1 MVHCDWNDFSF
12 VFSIMKTRVAIVG
25 AGINGLIAA
34 NYLSRSGFDVQ
45 LIEKKSRVGGACVSE
60 FAEINGTHYEYA
72 LGASVLGLMQRFV
85 FEQTGL
91 SNCIKT
97 YVPMEP
103 KLVFF
108 PGDEKPTKIFRNPE
122 ELDHELSRK
131 WGERGNVSSF
141 RFDESKIIKFL
152 QEGYCKAEV
161 PTIEDAIKH
170 LGNELTDLWIKG
182 DAKTLLD
189 HYFTSERTKTYMA
202 MTVSE
207 SGPVS
212 LYEPYSAFTLP
223 LMDSG
228 SIFEGYYGFVK
239 GGIWKITEELDN
251 INQELGSKTILSAQ
265 ILSVDA
271 NNNQLS
277 YKKNNTD
284 YEVDFDYLLFAT
296 DPFSAAHM
304 MLDSDLIKTI
314 EGQKL
319 VGSSGKLNMI
329 FREPIQWKSGPDSSF
344 RFLFSVQNT
353 KEFEK
358 ATLKVLDDD
367 IDYAPGFMQVYCEG
381 AAMRHLQSNEK
392 YDRLAVFLKNISL
405 KNLGDDIPKIEN
417 EIKNK
422 ILNYI
427 ENAED
432 CIWTKLLTPKDL
444 KNIFYFPQ
452 GNIDHTVLTKGQS
465 YFDRT
470 YSNDPTTNFYQ
481 FGSHENIYMCGASAY
496 PCGSIAGTPGY
507 MCSQQLIQK
516 NTKVLNTIKVL

>member
-1 MVHCDWNDFSF
+1 
-12 VFSIMKTRVAIVG
+12 MKTRVAIIG

-34 NYLSRSGFDVQ
+34 NYLSQSGFDVQ

-60 FAEINGTHYEYA
+60 FAAINGNHYEYA

-91 SNCIKT
+91 SNRIKT
-97 YVPMEP
+97 HVPMKP

-108 PGDEKPTKIFRNPE
+108 PDDEKPTKIFRNPE
-122 ELDHELSRK
+122 QLDHELSKK

-141 RFDESKIIKFL
+141 RSDESKIIKFL
-152 QEGYCKAEV
+152 QDGYYKAEV
-161 PTIEDAIKH
+161 PTIEDAIQY

-182 DAKTLLD
+182 DAQSLLD
-189 HYFTSERTKTYMA
+189 YYFTSERTKTYMA

-212 LYEPYSAFTLP
+212 LHEPYSAFTLP

-251 INQELGSKTILSAQ
+251 INKELGSKTILSAE
-265 ILSVDA
+265 ILSVDTS
-271 NNNQLS
+271 NNRLS
-277 YKKNNTD
+277 YKQNNTD
-284 YEVDFDYLLFAT
+284 YDIDFDYLLFAT
-296 DPFSAAHM
+296 DPLSAAEI
-304 MLDSDLIKTI
+304 MLDSDLIKKI

-319 VGSSGKLNMI
+319 IGSSGKLNMI
-329 FREPIQWKSGPDSSF
+329 FKKPIQWKSGPDSSF

-417 EIKNK
+417 EIKTK
-422 ILNYI
+422 VLEYI

-452 GNIDHTVLTKGQS
+452 GNIDHTVLTAGQS

-481 FGSHENIYMCGASAY
+481 FGGYGNIYICGAGTY

-516 NTKVLNTIKVL
+516 TQKY

>member
-1 MVHCDWNDFSF
+1 
-12 VFSIMKTRVAIVG
+12 MKTRVAIIG

-34 NYLSRSGFDVQ
+34 NYLSQSGFDVQ

-60 FAEINGTHYEYA
+60 FAAINGNHYEYA

-91 SNCIKT
+91 SNRIKT
-97 YVPMEP
+97 HVPMKP

-108 PGDEKPTKIFRNPE
+108 PDDEKPTKIFRNPE
-122 ELDHELSRK
+122 QLDHELSKK

-141 RFDESKIIKFL
+141 RSDESKIIKFL
-152 QEGYCKAEV
+152 QDGYYKAEV
-161 PTIEDAIKH
+161 PTIEDAIQY

-182 DAKTLLD
+182 DAQSLLD
-189 HYFTSERTKTYMA
+189 YYFTSERTKTYMA

-212 LYEPYSAFTLP
+212 LHEPYSAFTLP

-251 INQELGSKTILSAQ
+251 INKELGSKTILSAE
-265 ILSVDA
+265 ILSVNTS
-271 NNNQLS
+271 NNRLS
-277 YKKNNTD
+277 YKQNNTD
-284 YEVDFDYLLFAT
+284 YDIDFDYLLFAT
-296 DPFSAAHM
+296 DPLSAAEI
-304 MLDSDLIKTI
+304 MLDSDLIRKI

-319 VGSSGKLNMI
+319 IGSSGKLNMI
-329 FREPIQWKSGPDSSF
+329 FKKPIQWKSGPDSSF

-417 EIKNK
+417 EIKTK
-422 ILNYI
+422 VLEYI

-452 GNIDHTVLTKGQS
+452 GNIDHTVLTAGQS

-481 FGSHENIYMCGASAY
+481 FGGYGNIYMCGAGTY

-516 NTKVLNTIKVL
+516 TQKY

>member
-1 MVHCDWNDFSF
+1 
-12 VFSIMKTRVAIVG
+12 MKTRVAIIG

-34 NYLSRSGFDVQ
+34 NYLSQSGFDVQ

-60 FAEINGTHYEYA
+60 FAAINGNHYEYA

-91 SNCIKT
+91 SNRIKT
-97 YVPMEP
+97 HVPMKP

-108 PGDEKPTKIFRNPE
+108 PDDEKPTKIFRNPE
-122 ELDHELSRK
+122 QLDHELSKK

-141 RFDESKIIKFL
+141 RSDESKIIKFL
-152 QEGYCKAEV
+152 QDGYYKAEV
-161 PTIEDAIKH
+161 PTIEDAIQY

-182 DAKTLLD
+182 DAQSLLD
-189 HYFTSERTKTYMA
+189 YYFTSERTKTYMA

-212 LYEPYSAFTLP
+212 LHEPYSAFTLP

-251 INQELGSKTILSAQ
+251 INKELGSKTILSAE
-265 ILSVDA
+265 ILSVDTS
-271 NNNQLS
+271 NNRLS
-277 YKKNNTD
+277 YKQNNTD
-284 YEVDFDYLLFAT
+284 YDIDFDYLLFAT
-296 DPFSAAHM
+296 DPLSAAEI
-304 MLDSDLIKTI
+304 MLDSDLIKKI

-319 VGSSGKLNMI
+319 IGSSGKLNMI
-329 FREPIQWKSGPDSSF
+329 FKKPIQWKSGPDSSF

-417 EIKNK
+417 EIKTK
-422 ILNYI
+422 VLEYI

-452 GNIDHTVLTKGQS
+452 GNIDHTVLTAGQS

-481 FGSHENIYMCGASAY
+481 FGGYGNIYMCGAGTY

-516 NTKVLNTIKVL
+516 TQKY

>member
-12 VFSIMKTRVAIVG
+12 VFSIMKIRVAIIG

-34 NYLSRSGFDVQ
+34 NYLSQSGFDVQ
-45 LIEKKSRVGGACVSE
+45 LIEKKSKVGGACVSE
-60 FAEINGTHYEYA
+60 FAAINGNHYEYA

-91 SNCIKT
+91 SNRIKT
-97 YVPMEP
+97 HVPMKP

-108 PGDEKPTKIFRNPE
+108 PDDEKPTKIFRNPE
-122 ELDHELSRK
+122 QLDHELSKK

-141 RFDESKIIKFL
+141 RSDESKIIKFL
-152 QEGYCKAEV
+152 QDGYYKAEV
-161 PTIEDAIKH
+161 PTIEDAIQY

-182 DAKTLLD
+182 DAQSLLD
-189 HYFTSERTKTYMA
+189 YYFTSERTKTYMA

-212 LYEPYSAFTLP
+212 LHEPYSAFTLP

-251 INQELGSKTILSAQ
+251 INKELGSKTILSAE
-265 ILSVDA
+265 ILSVDTS
-271 NNNQLS
+271 NNRLS
-277 YKKNNTD
+277 YKQNDTD
-284 YEVDFDYLLFAT
+284 YDIDFDYLLFAT
-296 DPFSAAHM
+296 DPLSAAEI
-304 MLDSDLIKTI
+304 MLDSDLIKKI

-319 VGSSGKLNMI
+319 IGSSGKLNMI
-329 FREPIQWKSGPDSSF
+329 FKKPIQWKSGPDSSF

-417 EIKNK
+417 EIKTK
-422 ILNYI
+422 VLEYI

-452 GNIDHTVLTKGQS
+452 GNIDHTVLTAGQS

-481 FGSHENIYMCGASAY
+481 FGGYGNIYMCGAGTY

-516 NTKVLNTIKVL
+516 TQKY

>member
-12 VFSIMKTRVAIVG
+12 LFSIMKTRVAIIG

-34 NYLSRSGFDVQ
+34 NYLSQSGFDVQ

-60 FAEINGTHYEYA
+60 FAAINGNHYEYA

-91 SNCIKT
+91 SNRIKT
-97 YVPMEP
+97 HVPMKP

-108 PGDEKPTKIFRNPE
+108 PDDEKPTKIFRNPE
-122 ELDHELSRK
+122 QLDHELSKK

-141 RFDESKIIKFL
+141 RSDESKIIKFL
-152 QEGYCKAEV
+152 QDGYYKAEV
-161 PTIEDAIKH
+161 PTIEDAIQY

-182 DAKTLLD
+182 DAQSLLD
-189 HYFTSERTKTYMA
+189 YYFTSERTKTYMA

-212 LYEPYSAFTLP
+212 LHEPYSAFTLP

-251 INQELGSKTILSAQ
+251 INKELGSKTILSAE
-265 ILSVDA
+265 ILSVNTS
-271 NNNQLS
+271 NNRLS
-277 YKKNNTD
+277 YKQNNTD
-284 YEVDFDYLLFAT
+284 YDIDFDYLLFAT
-296 DPFSAAHM
+296 DPLSAAEI
-304 MLDSDLIKTI
+304 MLDSDLIRKI

-319 VGSSGKLNMI
+319 IGSSGKLNMI
-329 FREPIQWKSGPDSSF
+329 FKKPIQWKSGPDSSF

-417 EIKNK
+417 EIKTK
-422 ILNYI
+422 VLEYI

-452 GNIDHTVLTKGQS
+452 GNIDHTVLTAGQS

-481 FGSHENIYMCGASAY
+481 FGGYGNIYMCGAGTY

-516 NTKVLNTIKVL
+516 TQKY

>member
-12 VFSIMKTRVAIVG
+12 VFSIMKTRVAIIG

-34 NYLSRSGFDVQ
+34 NYLSQSGFDVQ

-60 FAEINGTHYEYA
+60 FAAINGNHYEYA

-91 SNCIKT
+91 SNRIKT
-97 YVPMEP
+97 HVPMKP

-108 PGDEKPTKIFRNPE
+108 PDDEKPTKIFRNPE
-122 ELDHELSRK
+122 QLDHELSKK

-141 RFDESKIIKFL
+141 RSDESKIIKFL
-152 QEGYCKAEV
+152 QDGYYKAEV
-161 PTIEDAIKH
+161 PTIEDAIQY

-182 DAKTLLD
+182 DAQSLLD
-189 HYFTSERTKTYMA
+189 YYFTSERTKTYMA

-212 LYEPYSAFTLP
+212 LHEPYSAFTLP

-251 INQELGSKTILSAQ
+251 INKELGSKTILSAE
-265 ILSVDA
+265 ILSVDTS
-271 NNNQLS
+271 NNRLS
-277 YKKNNTD
+277 YKQNDTD
-284 YEVDFDYLLFAT
+284 YDIDFDYLLFAT
-296 DPFSAAHM
+296 DPLSAAEI
-304 MLDSDLIKTI
+304 MLDSDLIKKI

-319 VGSSGKLNMI
+319 IGSSGKLNMI
-329 FREPIQWKSGPDSSF
+329 FKKPIQWKSGPDSSF

-417 EIKNK
+417 EIKTK
-422 ILNYI
+422 VLEYI

-452 GNIDHTVLTKGQS
+452 GNIDHTVLTAGQS

-481 FGSHENIYMCGASAY
+481 FGGYGNIYMCGAGTY

-516 NTKVLNTIKVL
+516 TQKY

>member
-12 VFSIMKTRVAIVG
+12 VFSIMKTRVAIIG

-34 NYLSRSGFDVQ
+34 NYLSQSGFDVQ

-60 FAEINGTHYEYA
+60 FAAINGNHYEYA

-91 SNCIKT
+91 SNRIKT
-97 YVPMEP
+97 HVPMKP

-108 PGDEKPTKIFRNPE
+108 PEDEKPTKIFRNPE
-122 ELDHELSRK
+122 QLDHELSKK

-141 RFDESKIIKFL
+141 RSDESKIIKFL
-152 QEGYCKAEV
+152 QDGYYKAEV
-161 PTIEDAIKH
+161 PTIEDAIQY

-182 DAKTLLD
+182 DAQSLLD
-189 HYFTSERTKTYMA
+189 YYFTSERTKTYMA

-212 LYEPYSAFTLP
+212 LHEPYSAFTLP

-251 INQELGSKTILSAQ
+251 INKELGSKTILSAE
-265 ILSVDA
+265 ILSVDTS
-271 NNNQLS
+271 NNRLS
-277 YKKNNTD
+277 YKQNNTD
-284 YEVDFDYLLFAT
+284 YDIDFDYLLFAT
-296 DPFSAAHM
+296 DPLSAAEI
-304 MLDSDLIKTI
+304 MLDSDLIKKI

-319 VGSSGKLNMI
+319 IGSSGKLNMI
-329 FREPIQWKSGPDSSF
+329 FKKPIQWKSGPDSSF

-417 EIKNK
+417 EIKTK
-422 ILNYI
+422 VLEYI

-452 GNIDHTVLTKGQS
+452 GNIDHTVLTAGQS

-481 FGSHENIYMCGASAY
+481 FGGYGNIYICV
-496 PCGSIAGTPGY
+496 
-507 MCSQQLIQK
+507 
-516 NTKVLNTIKVL
+516 VLAPIHVALLQALLVICAVNN

>member
-1 MVHCDWNDFSF
+1 
-12 VFSIMKTRVAIVG
+12 MKTRVAIIG

-34 NYLSRSGFDVQ
+34 NYLSQSGFDVQ

-60 FAEINGTHYEYA
+60 FAAINGNHYEYA

-91 SNCIKT
+91 SNRIKT
-97 YVPMEP
+97 HVPMKP

-108 PGDEKPTKIFRNPE
+108 PDDEKPTKIFRNPE
-122 ELDHELSRK
+122 QLDHELSKK

-141 RFDESKIIKFL
+141 RSDESKIIKFL
-152 QEGYCKAEV
+152 QDGYYKAEV
-161 PTIEDAIKH
+161 PTIEDAIQY

-182 DAKTLLD
+182 DAQSLLD
-189 HYFTSERTKTYMA
+189 YYFTSERTKTYMA

-212 LYEPYSAFTLP
+212 LHEPYSAFTLP

-251 INQELGSKTILSAQ
+251 INKELGSKTILSAE
-265 ILSVDA
+265 ILSVDTS
-271 NNNQLS
+271 NNRLS
-277 YKKNNTD
+277 YKQNNTD
-284 YEVDFDYLLFAT
+284 YDIDFDYLLFAT
-296 DPFSAAHM
+296 DPLSAAEI
-304 MLDSDLIKTI
+304 MLDSDLIKKI

-319 VGSSGKLNMI
+319 IGSSGKLNMI
-329 FREPIQWKSGPDSSF
+329 FKKPIQWKSGPDSSF

-417 EIKNK
+417 EIKTK
-422 ILNYI
+422 VLEYI

-452 GNIDHTVLTKGQS
+452 GNIDHTMLTAGQS

-481 FGSHENIYMCGASAY
+481 FGGYGNIYMCGAGTY

-516 NTKVLNTIKVL
+516 TQKY

>member
-12 VFSIMKTRVAIVG
+12 VFSIMKTRVAIIG

-34 NYLSRSGFDVQ
+34 NYLSQSGFDVQ

-60 FAEINGTHYEYA
+60 FAAINGNHYEYA

-91 SNCIKT
+91 SNRIKT
-97 YVPMEP
+97 HVPMKP

-108 PGDEKPTKIFRNPE
+108 PDDEKPTKIFRNPE
-122 ELDHELSRK
+122 QLDHELSKK

-141 RFDESKIIKFL
+141 RTDESKIIKFL
-152 QEGYCKAEV
+152 QDGYYKAEV
-161 PTIEDAIKH
+161 PTIEDAIQY

-182 DAKTLLD
+182 DAQSLLD
-189 HYFTSERTKTYMA
+189 YYFTSERTKTYMA

-212 LYEPYSAFTLP
+212 LHEPYSAFTLP

-251 INQELGSKTILSAQ
+251 INKELGSKTILSAE
-265 ILSVDA
+265 ILSVDTS
-271 NNNQLS
+271 NNRLS
-277 YKKNNTD
+277 YKQNNTD
-284 YEVDFDYLLFAT
+284 YDIDFDYLLFAT
-296 DPFSAAHM
+296 DPLSAAEI
-304 MLDSDLIKTI
+304 MLDSDLIKKI

-319 VGSSGKLNMI
+319 IGSSGKLNMI
-329 FREPIQWKSGPDSSF
+329 FKKPIQWKSGPDSSF

-422 ILNYI
+422 VLEYI

-452 GNIDHTVLTKGQS
+452 GNIDHTVLTAGQS

-481 FGSHENIYMCGASAY
+481 FGGYGNIYMCGAGTY

-516 NTKVLNTIKVL
+516 TQKY

>member
-12 VFSIMKTRVAIVG
+12 VFSIMKTRVAIIG

-34 NYLSRSGFDVQ
+34 NYLSQSGFDVQ

-60 FAEINGTHYEYA
+60 FAAINGNHYEYA

-91 SNCIKT
+91 SNRIKT
-97 YVPMEP
+97 HVPMKP

-108 PGDEKPTKIFRNPE
+108 PEDEKPTKIFRNPE
-122 ELDHELSRK
+122 QLDHELSKK

-141 RFDESKIIKFL
+141 RSDESKIIKFL
-152 QEGYCKAEV
+152 QDGYYKAEV
-161 PTIEDAIKH
+161 PTIEDAIQY

-182 DAKTLLD
+182 DAQSLLD
-189 HYFTSERTKTYMA
+189 YYFTSERTKTYMA

-212 LYEPYSAFTLP
+212 LHEPYSAFTLP

-251 INQELGSKTILSAQ
+251 INKELGSKTILSAE
-265 ILSVDA
+265 ILSVDTS
-271 NNNQLS
+271 NNRLS
-277 YKKNNTD
+277 YKQNNTD
-284 YEVDFDYLLFAT
+284 YDIDFDYLLFAT
-296 DPFSAAHM
+296 DPLSAAEI
-304 MLDSDLIKTI
+304 MLDSDLIKKI

-319 VGSSGKLNMI
+319 IGSSGKLNMI
-329 FREPIQWKSGPDSSF
+329 FKKPIQWKSGPDSSF

-417 EIKNK
+417 EIKTK
-422 ILNYI
+422 VLEYI

-452 GNIDHTVLTKGQS
+452 GNIDHTVLTAGQS

-481 FGSHENIYMCGASAY
+481 FGGYGNIYMCGAGTY

-516 NTKVLNTIKVL
+516 TQKY

>member
-12 VFSIMKTRVAIVG
+12 VFSIMKTRVAIIG

-34 NYLSRSGFDVQ
+34 NYLSQSGFDVQ
-45 LIEKKSRVGGACVSE
+45 LIEKKGRVGGACVSE
-60 FAEINGTHYEYA
+60 FAAINGNHYEYA

-91 SNCIKT
+91 SNRIKT
-97 YVPMEP
+97 HVPMKP

-108 PGDEKPTKIFRNPE
+108 PDDEKPTKIFRNLE
-122 ELDHELSRK
+122 QLDHELSKK

-141 RFDESKIIKFL
+141 RSDESKIIKFL
-152 QEGYCKAEV
+152 QDGYYKAEV
-161 PTIEDAIKH
+161 PTIEDAIQY

-182 DAKTLLD
+182 DAQSLLD
-189 HYFTSERTKTYMA
+189 YYFTSERTKTYMA

-212 LYEPYSAFTLP
+212 LHEPYSAFTLP

-251 INQELGSKTILSAQ
+251 INKELGSKTILSAE
-265 ILSVDA
+265 ILSVDTS
-271 NNNQLS
+271 NNRLS
-277 YKKNNTD
+277 YKQNNTD
-284 YEVDFDYLLFAT
+284 YDIDFDYLLFAT
-296 DPFSAAHM
+296 DPLSAAEI
-304 MLDSDLIKTI
+304 MLDSDLIKKI

-319 VGSSGKLNMI
+319 IGSSGKLNMI
-329 FREPIQWKSGPDSSF
+329 FKKPIQWKSGPDSSF

-417 EIKNK
+417 EIKTK
-422 ILNYI
+422 VLEYI

-452 GNIDHTVLTKGQS
+452 GNIDHTVLTAGQS

-481 FGSHENIYMCGASAY
+481 FGGYGNIYICGAGTY

-516 NTKVLNTIKVL
+516 TQKY

>member
-12 VFSIMKTRVAIVG
+12 VFSIMKIRVAIIG

-34 NYLSRSGFDVQ
+34 NYLSQSGFDVQ

-60 FAEINGTHYEYA
+60 FAAINGNHYEYA

-91 SNCIKT
+91 SNRIKT
-97 YVPMEP
+97 HVPMKP

-108 PGDEKPTKIFRNPE
+108 PDDEKPTKIFRNPE
-122 ELDHELSRK
+122 QLDHELSKK

-141 RFDESKIIKFL
+141 RSDESKIIKFL
-152 QEGYCKAEV
+152 QDGYYKAEV
-161 PTIEDAIKH
+161 PTIEDAIQY

-182 DAKTLLD
+182 DAQSLLD
-189 HYFTSERTKTYMA
+189 YYFTSERTKTYMA

-212 LYEPYSAFTLP
+212 LHEPYSAFTLP

-251 INQELGSKTILSAQ
+251 INKELGSKTILSAE
-265 ILSVDA
+265 ILSVDTS
-271 NNNQLS
+271 NNRLS
-277 YKKNNTD
+277 YKQNDTD
-284 YEVDFDYLLFAT
+284 YDIDFDYLLFAT
-296 DPFSAAHM
+296 DPLSAAEI
-304 MLDSDLIKTI
+304 MLDSDLIKKI

-319 VGSSGKLNMI
+319 IGSSGKLNMI
-329 FREPIQWKSGPDSSF
+329 FKKPIQWKSGPDSSF

-417 EIKNK
+417 EIKTK
-422 ILNYI
+422 VLEYI

-452 GNIDHTVLTKGQS
+452 GNIDHTVLTAGQS

-481 FGSHENIYMCGASAY
+481 FGGYGNIYICGAGTY

-516 NTKVLNTIKVL
+516 TQKY

>member
-1 MVHCDWNDFSF
+1 
-12 VFSIMKTRVAIVG
+12 MKTRVAIIG

-34 NYLSRSGFDVQ
+34 NYLSQSGFDVQ

-60 FAEINGTHYEYA
+60 FAAINGNHYEYA

-91 SNCIKT
+91 SNRIKT
-97 YVPMEP
+97 HVPMKP

-108 PGDEKPTKIFRNPE
+108 PDDEKPTKIFRNPE
-122 ELDHELSRK
+122 QLDHELSKK

-141 RFDESKIIKFL
+141 RSDESKIIKFL
-152 QEGYCKAEV
+152 QDGYYKAEV
-161 PTIEDAIKH
+161 PTIEDAIQY

-182 DAKTLLD
+182 DAQSLLD
-189 HYFTSERTKTYMA
+189 YYFTSERTKTYMA

-212 LYEPYSAFTLP
+212 LHEPYSAFTLP

-251 INQELGSKTILSAQ
+251 INKELGSKTILSAE
-265 ILSVDA
+265 ILSVNTS
-271 NNNQLS
+271 NNRLS
-277 YKKNNTD
+277 YKQNNTD
-284 YEVDFDYLLFAT
+284 YDIDFDYLLFAT
-296 DPFSAAHM
+296 DPLSAAEI
-304 MLDSDLIKTI
+304 MLDSDLIKKI

-319 VGSSGKLNMI
+319 IGSSGKLNMI
-329 FREPIQWKSGPDSSF
+329 FKKPIQWKSGPDSSF

-417 EIKNK
+417 EIKTK
-422 ILNYI
+422 VLEYI

-452 GNIDHTVLTKGQS
+452 GNIDHTVLTAGQS

-481 FGSHENIYMCGASAY
+481 FGGYGNIYICGAGTY

-516 NTKVLNTIKVL
+516 TQKY

>member
-12 VFSIMKTRVAIVG
+12 VFSIMKTRVAIIG

-34 NYLSRSGFDVQ
+34 NYLSQSGFDVQ

-60 FAEINGTHYEYA
+60 FAAINGNHYEYA

-91 SNCIKT
+91 SNRIKT
-97 YVPMEP
+97 HVPMKP

-108 PGDEKPTKIFRNPE
+108 PDDEKPTKIFRNPE
-122 ELDHELSRK
+122 QLDHELSKK

-141 RFDESKIIKFL
+141 RSDESKIIKFL
-152 QEGYCKAEV
+152 QDGYYKAEV
-161 PTIEDAIKH
+161 PTIEDAIQY

-182 DAKTLLD
+182 DAQSLLD
-189 HYFTSERTKTYMA
+189 YYFTSERTKTYMA

-212 LYEPYSAFTLP
+212 LHEPYSAFTLP

-251 INQELGSKTILSAQ
+251 INKELGSKTILSAE
-265 ILSVDA
+265 ILSVDTS
-271 NNNQLS
+271 NNRLS
-277 YKKNNTD
+277 YKQNNTD
-284 YEVDFDYLLFAT
+284 YDIDFDYLLFAT
-296 DPFSAAHM
+296 DPLSAAEI
-304 MLDSDLIKTI
+304 MLDSDLIKKI

-319 VGSSGKLNMI
+319 IGSSGKLNMI
-329 FREPIQWKSGPDSSF
+329 FKKPIQWKSGPDSSF

-417 EIKNK
+417 EIKTK
-422 ILNYI
+422 VLEYI

-452 GNIDHTVLTKGQS
+452 GNIDHTVLTAGQS

-481 FGSHENIYMCGASAY
+481 FGGYGNIYMCGAGTY

-516 NTKVLNTIKVL
+516 TQKY

>member
-12 VFSIMKTRVAIVG
+12 VFSIMKTRVAIIG

-60 FAEINGTHYEYA
+60 FAAINGNHYEYA

-91 SNCIKT
+91 SNRIKT
-97 YVPMEP
+97 HVPMKP

-108 PGDEKPTKIFRNPE
+108 PDDEKPTKIFRNPE
-122 ELDHELSRK
+122 QLDHELSKK

-141 RFDESKIIKFL
+141 RSDESKIIKFL
-152 QEGYCKAEV
+152 QDGYYKAEV
-161 PTIEDAIKH
+161 PTIEDAIQY

-182 DAKTLLD
+182 DAQSLLD
-189 HYFTSERTKTYMA
+189 YYFTSERTKTYMA

-212 LYEPYSAFTLP
+212 LHEPYSAFTLP

-251 INQELGSKTILSAQ
+251 INKELGSKTILSAE
-265 ILSVDA
+265 ILSVDTS
-271 NNNQLS
+271 NNRLS
-277 YKKNNTD
+277 YKQNNTD
-284 YEVDFDYLLFAT
+284 YDIDFDYLLFAT
-296 DPFSAAHM
+296 DPLSAAEI
-304 MLDSDLIKTI
+304 MLDSDLIKKI

-319 VGSSGKLNMI
+319 IGSSGKLNMI
-329 FREPIQWKSGPDSSF
+329 FKKPIQWKSGPDSSF

-417 EIKNK
+417 EIKTK
-422 ILNYI
+422 VLEYI

-452 GNIDHTVLTKGQS
+452 GNIDHTVLTAGQS

-481 FGSHENIYMCGASAY
+481 FGGYGNIYMCGAGTY

-516 NTKVLNTIKVL
+516 TQKY